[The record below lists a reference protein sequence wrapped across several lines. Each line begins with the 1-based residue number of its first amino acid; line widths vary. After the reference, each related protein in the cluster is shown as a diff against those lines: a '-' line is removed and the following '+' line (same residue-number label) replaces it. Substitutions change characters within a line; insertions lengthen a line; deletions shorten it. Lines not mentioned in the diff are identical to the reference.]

1 MLKPQLKFI
10 NSKNDI
16 YAENYNKH
24 TRNKNRQSKN
34 AYKNYNKN
42 GHLTSVLLSF
52 KLKISSC
59 ELKYYHKYFV
69 VRIKTKVNKIYGFDQ
84 KPCTHTNTYQYSE
97 IFIIYL
103 FLIKHIFNK
112 NITIKNHKSNF
123 KKPNIP
129 NSITKI

>member
-42 GHLTSVLLSF
+42 GHLTIVLLSF
-52 KLKISSC
+52 ILKISSC
-59 ELKYYHKYFV
+59 ELKYYH
-69 VRIKTKVNKIYGFDQ
+69 
-84 KPCTHTNTYQYSE
+84 
-97 IFIIYL
+97 
-103 FLIKHIFNK
+103 
-112 NITIKNHKSNF
+112 
-123 KKPNIP
+123 
-129 NSITKI
+129 